1 MTYTKDIK
9 VLRGQMSEPILEY
22 EIVFTVDGK
31 DDEDAFKNFK
41 IQMLEHFV
49 YRKDEFPACSVK
61 PALTDSYEAYT
72 GIKAEGTA

>member
-1 MTYTKDIK
+1 
-9 VLRGQMSEPILEY
+9 MSEPVLDY

-49 YRKDEFPACSVK
+49 YRKDDFPTCSIR
-61 PALTDSYEAYT
+61 PALSDSNEAYT